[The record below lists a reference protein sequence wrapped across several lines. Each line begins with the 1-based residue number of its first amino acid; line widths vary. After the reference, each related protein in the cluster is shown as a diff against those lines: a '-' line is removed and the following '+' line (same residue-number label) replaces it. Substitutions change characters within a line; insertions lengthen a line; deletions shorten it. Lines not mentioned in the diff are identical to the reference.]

1 MICDLEDVE
10 DLFFDLFEEVFHF
23 DDEDLHLGL
32 VGLGAE
38 CVDLASHFL
47 GDETEL
53 FAYSVG
59 MCNV

>member
-10 DLFFDLFEEVFHF
+10 DLFFDLFEKVFHF

-38 CVDLASHFL
+38 CVDFAAHFL
-47 GDETEL
+47 GDEAEL
-53 FAYSVG
+53 FADAVG
-59 MCNV
+59 LCIV